1 MNLNIG
7 DLVGRK
13 SHGLDILFKIESFS
27 ADGKTVYLK
36 GTDLRLIADAP
47 YEDLELLNAGEINR
61 HRQKYIRKSSEI
73 LTKLQ
78 KHRLRNVDNFLSRAK
93 INYKKDLREPE
104 IFELPGSVLHID
116 GDKEYL
122 NLCMNTYRQ
131 LNIKAVGF
139 CVNECEQANVIKD
152 YLLEYM
158 PDILILTGHDG
169 ILKGRKNFS
178 NLENYRNSANFVRAK
193 KVVGGALVGIG
204 GIKAA
209 KYVSKNTKLIEK
221 GARLAKRSKTVRA
234 INAKKLYNKPLNNDQ
249 FSNVYTSWRG
259 FEDQSKHAKRV
270 RSYNFRR
277 PQNNSK
283 MLPSPEY
290 VYRWKTIDI

>member
-93 INYKKDLREPE
+93 INYKKDQ
-104 IFELPGSVLHID
+104 I
-116 GDKEYL
+116 
-122 NLCMNTYRQ
+122 
-131 LNIKAVGF
+131 
-139 CVNECEQANVIKD
+139 
-152 YLLEYM
+152 
-158 PDILILTGHDG
+158 
-169 ILKGRKNFS
+169 GR
-178 NLENYRNSANFVRAK
+178 AHV
-193 KVVGGALVGIG
+193 
-204 GIKAA
+204 
-209 KYVSKNTKLIEK
+209 
-221 GARLAKRSKTVRA
+221 
-234 INAKKLYNKPLNNDQ
+234 
-249 FSNVYTSWRG
+249 
-259 FEDQSKHAKRV
+259 
-270 RSYNFRR
+270 
-277 PQNNSK
+277 
-283 MLPSPEY
+283 
-290 VYRWKTIDI
+290 

>member
-1 MNLNIG
+1 MYYYNDKNNELYHYG
-7 DLVGRK
+7 VKGMRWGVRKHRDSGGTLSGR
-13 SHGLDILFKIESFS
+13 SE
-27 ADGKTVYLK
+27 
-36 GTDLRLIADAP
+36 
-47 YEDLELLNAGEINR
+47 NR
-61 HRQKYIRKSSEI
+61 GSSKSS
-73 LTKLQ
+73 
-78 KHRLRNVDNFLSRAK
+78 
-93 INYKKDLREPE
+93 
-104 IFELPGSVLHID
+104 
-116 GDKEYL
+116 
-122 NLCMNTYRQ
+122 
-131 LNIKAVGF
+131 
-139 CVNECEQANVIKD
+139 
-152 YLLEYM
+152 
-158 PDILILTGHDG
+158 
-169 ILKGRKNFS
+169 
-178 NLENYRNSANFVRAK
+178 RAK

>member
-152 YLLEYM
+152 YLLE
-158 PDILILTGHDG
+158 
-169 ILKGRKNFS
+169 
-178 NLENYRNSANFVRAK
+178 
-193 KVVGGALVGIG
+193 
-204 GIKAA
+204 
-209 KYVSKNTKLIEK
+209 
-221 GARLAKRSKTVRA
+221 
-234 INAKKLYNKPLNNDQ
+234 
-249 FSNVYTSWRG
+249 
-259 FEDQSKHAKRV
+259 
-270 RSYNFRR
+270 
-277 PQNNSK
+277 
-283 MLPSPEY
+283 
-290 VYRWKTIDI
+290 